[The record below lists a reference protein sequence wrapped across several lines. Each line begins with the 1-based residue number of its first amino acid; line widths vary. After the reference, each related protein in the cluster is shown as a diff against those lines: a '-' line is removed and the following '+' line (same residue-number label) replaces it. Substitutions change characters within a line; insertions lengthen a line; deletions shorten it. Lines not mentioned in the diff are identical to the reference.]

1 MNGTLILGWISLI
14 LGIACLIRAF
24 YSLFLIFR
32 SRLVLDLALNQKIKN
47 FKISKKGGYA
57 IWQEGP
63 LFKLAPMLLIHPQ
76 ITNTDLQQ
84 IVKLSPSIARASK
97 NGFSRASMLMF
108 YCELDVGH
116 YCLEVLDGSSLNPI
130 EDKIS
135 QTITDHLSMQKQA
148 DSLYNLQIR
157 ESLSKKQRI
166 IMIICIFAGLLLLMK
181 GLFTI
186 IALSLG
192 IAMEGSFT

>member
-1 MNGTLILGWISLI
+1 
-14 LGIACLIRAF
+14 
-24 YSLFLIFR
+24 
-32 SRLVLDLALNQKIKN
+32 
-47 FKISKKGGYA
+47 
-57 IWQEGP
+57 
-63 LFKLAPMLLIHPQ
+63 
-76 ITNTDLQQ
+76 
-84 IVKLSPSIARASK
+84 
-97 NGFSRASMLMF
+97 MF